1 MVIFNIIYFRALQ
14 KKSGRDKTMKKAA
27 IMIFNLIYFHSLKK
41 RAQQLQRYTVLIS
54 DWSIRV
60 KINLAFAR

>member
-1 MVIFNIIYFRALQ
+1 
-14 KKSGRDKTMKKAA
+14 MKKAA